1 MTKHTLAGVTGTP
14 APAQEAPAAPTGPPN
29 EGVFPVAVPFPRWHR
44 ARDRACAALLAGET
58 RLLVTGPPGTG
69 KTVLINE
76 IAQVLRYAGWHAAV
90 RTAGLPPSDAIA
102 AITGHQ
108 TVLLIDEAD
117 RLSDSEL
124 RELEASPHAA
134 LVLAG
139 LDAIGLRWEAGA
151 RISL

>member
-1 MTKHTLAGVTGTP
+1 MTKLTRTDVTKELSFGDT
-14 APAQEAPAAPTGPPN
+14 APAGIEFDLQPATSPAI
-29 EGVFPVAVPFPRWHR
+29 VPFPRWQR

-76 IAQVLRYAGWHAAV
+76 IARVLRYAGWHAAV
-90 RTAGLPPSDAIA
+90 RTAGLPSPDGVA
-102 AITGHQ
+102 AITGHE

-124 RELEASPHAA
+124 RDLEASPHAA

-139 LDAIGLRWEAGA
+139 LDEIGLRWEAGA

>member
-1 MTKHTLAGVTGTP
+1 MTKLTWGGVTSTP
-14 APAQEAPAAPTGPPN
+14 APAQDAPSAPTGSPN
-29 EGVFPVAVPFPRWHR
+29 SGAFPAKVPFPRWHR

-90 RTAGLPPSDAIA
+90 RTAGLPASEGVAAIA
-102 AITGHQ
+102 GPQ

-124 RELEASPHAA
+124 RELDASPHAA

-139 LDAIGLRWEAGA
+139 LD
-151 RISL
+151 